1 MKIREKIGYW
11 FLIRHIKNAKWA
23 PNNDGTHAGTAYFKI
38 DCRWYNFI
46 RKLSGIRPELL
57 IKKAACRN

>member
-11 FLIRHIKNAKWA
+11 FLILHIKEVKWV
-23 PNNDGTHAGTAYFKI
+23 PNNDETHTGTAYFKI
-38 DCRWYNFI
+38 DRRWYNFV

-57 IKKAACRN
+57 IKKAARCN